1 MLHTIKRTN
10 KTKKAKIV
18 GRGGTRGKTSGRGTK
33 GQRARAGHK
42 IRPEIRDMIK
52 KLPKLRGRGKNINK
66 AFAIKPSPVNVGQIA
81 SNFEKGA
88 VVTPATLFAA
98 GLVKRSKG
106 RLPAVKI
113 LAGGEISHEVT
124 IYDCQFTEVAKNKI
138 EAAGGK
144 IHG

>member
-10 KTKKAKIV
+10 ANKKGKIV

-66 AFAIKPSPVNVGQIA
+66 AFAIKPSPVNVSQIEA
-81 SNFEKGA
+81 KFEKNA
-88 VVTPATLFAA
+88 VVSPKTLFEA
-98 GLVKRSKG
+98 GLVKRVKG
-106 RLPAVKI
+106 HYPQVKI
-113 LAGGEISHEVT
+113 LSNGEINTSV
-124 IYDCQFTEVAKNKI
+124 IIRDCQITDKAKAKV

-144 IHG
+144 VLG

>member
-1 MLHTIKRTN
+1 MLHTINRTT

-52 KLPKLRGRGKNINK
+52 KLPKLRGRGKNSNK

-81 SNFEKGA
+81 AAFEKGA
-88 VVTPATLFAA
+88 VVTPSTLFAA
-98 GLVKRSKG
+98 GLIKRVGGK
-106 RLPAVKI
+106 LPAVKV
-113 LAGGEISHEVT
+113 LAGGEITHAVT
-124 IYDCQFTEVAKNKI
+124 IYDCQFTEVAKAKI

-144 IHG
+144 ING